1 MFVPFNDLTRIH
13 TPLKKG
19 VIKKFEKIID
29 KNNFVLNEDTKI
41 FENNFSKFTK
51 QKYAVSCANGT
62 DAIELLL
69 RGLGIGVGD
78 EVIVPVNTYI
88 ATSFAVENVGAKPIF
103 VDNDEY
109 YLINLKKIKSKITK
123 KTKAIIGV
131 NLYGQMCNTQNLK
144 KLCKEHNLLFLEDAA
159 QSHGAMQSN
168 INVGDNSSGAT
179 YSFYPGKNLG
189 AWGDG
194 GMVTTNSYSTYKKM
208 IKIRNFGSVEKYI
221 HEIQGSNTRLQPL
234 QAILLNEKLKYLNEW
249 NEERLSVANKYIESL
264 HDIEK
269 IILPKTL
276 DRNKHVWH
284 LFVIQVPNRRKFM
297 EHCKNSGVELGIHYP
312 LPIIKQNAYK
322 NHAQQKEIFQN
333 SFSEYKKLVTLPVFP
348 KMKKQEINYV
358 IKVVREYFS

>member
-1 MFVPFNDLTRIH
+1 
-13 TPLKKG
+13 
-19 VIKKFEKIID
+19 
-29 KNNFVLNEDTKI
+29 
-41 FENNFSKFTK
+41 
-51 QKYAVSCANGT
+51 
-62 DAIELLL
+62 
-69 RGLGIGVGD
+69 
-78 EVIVPVNTYI
+78 
-88 ATSFAVENVGAKPIF
+88 
-103 VDNDEY
+103 
-109 YLINLKKIKSKITK
+109 
-123 KTKAIIGV
+123 
-131 NLYGQMCNTQNLK
+131 
-144 KLCKEHNLLFLEDAA
+144 
-159 QSHGAMQSN
+159 
-168 INVGDNSSGAT
+168 
-179 YSFYPGKNLG
+179 
-189 AWGDG
+189 
-194 GMVTTNSYSTYKKM
+194 M

-333 SFSEYKKLVTLPVFP
+333 SFSEYK
-348 KMKKQEINYV
+348 N
-358 IKVVREYFS
+358 

>member
-1 MFVPFNDLTRIH
+1 MYVPFNDLTRIH
-13 TPLKKG
+13 NPLKKG
-19 VIKKFEKIID
+19 VIKKFEKIVD
-29 KNNFVLNEDTKI
+29 KNDFVLNEDTKI
-41 FENNFSKFTK
+41 FENNFSKFTN

-69 RGLGIGVGD
+69 RSLEIGAGD

-109 YLINLKKIKSKITK
+109 YLINLKNIKSKITN
-123 KTKAIIGV
+123 KTKAVIGV
-131 NLYGQMCNTQNLK
+131 NLYGQMCDTESLK
-144 KLCKEHNLLFLEDAA
+144 KLCKEHSLLFLEDAA

-168 INVGDNSSGAT
+168 NNVGDNSAGAT

-194 GMVTTNSYSTYKKM
+194 GMVTTNSYNTYKKL
-208 IKIRNFGSVEKYI
+208 IRIRNFGSIEKYK

-249 NEERLSVANKYIESL
+249 NEERLSLADKYIEDL

-269 IILPKTL
+269 IVLPQTFSG
-276 DRNKHVWH
+276 NKHVWH
-284 LFVIQVPNRRKFM
+284 LFVIQVPNRENFM
-297 EHCKNSGVELGIHYP
+297 DYCKKSGIELGIHYP

-322 NHAQQKEIFQN
+322 KHSQYKDNFPN
-333 SFSEYKKLVTLPVFP
+333 SFSEYKNLVTLPIFP
-348 KMKKQEINYV
+348 KMKKYEINHV
-358 IKVVREYFS
+358 IEVVRKFFK